1 VEERLRLDYSVDG
14 GTLHL
19 PPSQD
24 LIAADR
30 RRPNSDHLVGT
41 MHLYGASQGGM
52 YYITKYFRLVT
63 GFSIKPAFKTALK

>member
-30 RRPNSDHLVGT
+30 RRPNSDHLDDAPIWCKPGGDVLHYKVFPVGN
-41 MHLYGASQGGM
+41 
-52 YYITKYFRLVT
+52 
-63 GFSIKPAFKTALK
+63 GFQH